1 MNFNSKKPIYLQ
13 ITDYF
18 LNSIISKKYNIGDR
32 ILSVRDL
39 AIQLGVNPNTV
50 MRAYTYLQDKN
61 IIFNK
66 RGIGYFISENARENA
81 IDIKYKEFTNDELPE
96 VFDTMKILGIS
107 FADLKKLYKKHK
119 TKKSKTHE
127 NK

>member
-66 RGIGYFISENARENA
+66 RGIGYFISEDARENA
-81 IDIKYKEFTNDELPE
+81 IDIKYKEFTKDELPE
-96 VFDTMKILGIS
+96 IFDTMKILGIS
-107 FADLKKLYKKHK
+107 IDDLKKLYKKHK
-119 TKKSKTHE
+119 TKKK
-127 NK
+127 